1 MLKYVQ
7 CPDWLEPLCKSAEEL
22 IVPQFEKR
30 RWNPE
35 RGAVLLSGERYIMY
49 RSEAV
54 AVALREQLSQ
64 VMGQGA
70 GIVMYQFGKA
80 CGRSDAK
87 YYFNKL
93 QVDDSEL
100 KHAMGTVACAMN
112 GFAVVE
118 VLPESKPVLNNDYL
132 MVYQH
137 HNSYEAE
144 SNLDK
149 GNKSDQAICFMNAG
163 YSAGWCSEASG
174 MNLEAKEITC
184 RATGDSQCRF
194 VLAPPNRIHKRVEEI
209 RKIYPRN

>member
-7 CPDWLEPLCKSAEEL
+7 CPTELETLFKTAEEL

-30 RWNPE
+30 KWHPE
-35 RGAVLLSGERYIMY
+35 RGAVLFGGERYIMY

-80 CGRSDAK
+80 CGRSDAD

-93 QVDDSEL
+93 NIEDKEL
-100 KHAMGTVACAMN
+100 RLAMGTVACAMN

-118 VLPESKPVLNNDYL
+118 ILPESNPVLNEDYL

-144 SNLDK
+144 ANLIAGKSSDK
-149 GNKSDQAICFMNAG
+149 AICFMNAG

-174 MNLEAKEITC
+174 MNLESKEITC
-184 RATGDSQCRF
+184 RITGESQCRF
-194 VLAPPNRIHKRVEEI
+194 VLAPASRIHKRVEEI
-209 RKIYPRN
+209 KKAHNHG